1 MQWCVCRWNTC
12 EKRLTTVGLF
22 LSVPV
27 VAESGGR
34 ARPQMFYSVPST
46 CVDRSRNQFS
56 GGCGA
61 GHWRRKFVA
70 PVGRNEKRPVLQSGS
85 IRLARAQI
93 YVRIKVLLMSVNSL
107 FGRRSAADGR
117 GTFIPRTSA
126 SQSLTLALPPAVLVP
141 ILGCVIDFT
150 PVQSLILS
158 VHAVLGFAF
167 SSDSWCS
174 TRT

>member
-12 EKRLTTVGLF
+12 EKRLTTVF
-22 LSVPV
+22 LS
-27 VAESGGR
+27 ESRGR

-126 SQSLTLALPPAVLVP
+126 SQSLTLASPPAVLVP
-141 ILGCVIDFT
+141 MAGCVSDVI
-150 PVQSLILS
+150 PVQSLMLS
-158 VHAVLGFAF
+158 VHAVLRFAF
-167 SSDSWCS
+167 SSGSWWII
-174 TRT
+174 RT